1 MEHFTIIHETTDVSK
16 ELKDFTK
23 GTKTIPLLASET
35 LFVGFRKT
43 FNVMYFEL
51 SVVNTTPASIS
62 ATYTN
67 ADGVQTLKICDE
79 TNGFTESGFITFER
93 PTDAIKTTV
102 ETIEK
107 VYVEL
112 KVDVDIDVG
121 TTFDG
126 VGIVLCDTNDVE
138 QVRSNIVSRLNNG
151 KSLISK
157 INLAKD
163 LIVQMLNNQ
172 GNVKITSDVSGSLIT
187 GTVMNSI
194 TEFDFL
200 EVDQFRLAAAYL
212 TAGTFYL
219 QELSDEGG
227 DKWDV
232 QGKRFMSKFNE
243 LFQTYLLKL
252 DINDDGV
259 ANDNEIQEVSL
270 IELIL
275 D

>member
-1 MEHFTIIHETTDVSK
+1 MENFTVIHETNDITK
-16 ELKDFTK
+16 ELKSFTK
-23 GTKTIPLLASET
+23 GTKVVPLLASES

-51 SVVNTTPASIS
+51 SVANATPAILS
-62 ATYTN
+62 ATYTTAN
-67 ADGVQTLKICDE
+67 GTQALKICDE
-79 TNGFTESGFITFER
+79 TNGFTESGFITFVR
-93 PTDAIKTTV
+93 PTDAIETTV
-102 ETIEK
+102 QGIKK
-107 VYVEL
+107 VFVEI
-112 KVDVDIDVG
+112 KTDVDLDVG

-138 QVRSNIVSRLNNG
+138 QIRSNIVSRLNNG
-151 KSLISK
+151 KTLISK

-172 GNVKITSDVSGSLIT
+172 GNVKVSNDVSGVLSNGL
-187 GTVMNSI
+187 VMNSI

-200 EVDQFRLAAAYL
+200 DVDQFRLAAAYL
-212 TAGTFYL
+212 TAATFYL
-219 QELSDEGG
+219 QELSDDGG

-232 QGKRFMSKFNE
+232 QGKRFMGKFNE

-252 DINDDGV
+252 DLNDDGI
-259 ANDNEIQEVSL
+259 ANEGEVENTSL
-270 IELIL
+270 IKLTL